1 MENKIYTIKS
11 AEVSKNG
18 QTNGRNW
25 QIMKMALVDDKG
37 VETTGVS
44 TFEVVVSGETL
55 EGKIVTNDK
64 GYLNFIKKLEAPAF
78 MKQQS
83 NTAFKTAQMEKVMDR
98 KEQSIGKFQ
107 DTKDWSIKT
116 SSTMRDAV
124 LLTIAE
130 KGDIPMRDEE
140 LGQMVVKWRKFLWNH
155 FDIDLGDTDAITGEL
170 N

>member
-1 MENKIYTIKS
+1 MKYKIELC
-11 AEVSKNG
+11 EVKKEGS
-18 QTNGRNW
+18 TNGRNW
-25 QIMKMALVDDKG
+25 KITEMTLIDEGGIKTEK
-37 VETTGVS
+37 VS
-44 TFEVVVSGETL
+44 TFNSVAIGQEL
-55 EGKIVTNDK
+55 EGEIKQNDK
-64 GYLNFIKKLEAPAF
+64 GYLNFIAKLEPPQF

-155 FDIDLGDTDAITGEL
+155 FDVNLEDTDAISGEL

>member
-1 MENKIYTIKS
+1 MKYKIDVC
-11 AEVSKNG
+11 EVKKEGS
-18 QTNGRNW
+18 TNGRNW
-25 QIMKMALVDDKG
+25 KITEMTLIDEAGIKTEK
-37 VETTGVS
+37 VS
-44 TFEVVVSGETL
+44 TFNSVIIGQEL
-55 EGKIVTNDK
+55 EGEIKTNDK
-64 GYLNFIKKLEAPAF
+64 GYLNFIAKLEAPAF

-130 KGDIPMRDEE
+130 KGDIPMSDEE
-140 LGQMVVKWRKFLWNH
+140 LGKMVVKWRRFLWNH
-155 FDIDLGDTDAITGEL
+155 FDVDLGDTDAITGEINL
-170 N
+170 